1 MWGTALVFSD
11 NDFVFSLHIVSEK
24 QFISKYDSLHVR
36 RYVGYG
42 LLLPSAVT
50 WQATRQ
56 PARTC
61 LECRDKQNKPSMSY
75 RNDYLIHLQISSPKT
90 IGETTGRVEQC

>member
-1 MWGTALVFSD
+1 MFSD

-24 QFISKYDSLHVR
+24 QFIIKYDSLHVR

-50 WQATRQ
+50 
-56 PARTC
+56 
-61 LECRDKQNKPSMSY
+61 
-75 RNDYLIHLQISSPKT
+75 
-90 IGETTGRVEQC
+90 

>member
-1 MWGTALVFSD
+1 MFSD

-50 WQATRQ
+50 
-56 PARTC
+56 
-61 LECRDKQNKPSMSY
+61 
-75 RNDYLIHLQISSPKT
+75 
-90 IGETTGRVEQC
+90 